1 MNTLKDYTDKIVVRY
16 NLRGQNAAAKEIG
29 ISGASLSMFLAGKA
43 LPSEETMLKIADL
56 AGMPKEEALI
66 DLNLWRSSNNPEV
79 AKIWQRMA
87 KMINPAMVV
96 FAFINM
102 LQVLTIIA
110 EMTYKNLYYV

>member
-1 MNTLKDYTDKIVVRY
+1 MNTLRDYTDKIIARH
-16 NLRGQNAAAKEIG
+16 NLKSQNEAAKEIG
-29 ISGASLSMFLAGKA
+29 IAGASLSQFLSGKI
-43 LPSEETMLKIADL
+43 LPSEDTMLKIADL

-66 DLNLWRSSNNPEV
+66 DLNLWRSANNPEV

-110 EMTYKNLYYV
+110 DMTYNNLYYV